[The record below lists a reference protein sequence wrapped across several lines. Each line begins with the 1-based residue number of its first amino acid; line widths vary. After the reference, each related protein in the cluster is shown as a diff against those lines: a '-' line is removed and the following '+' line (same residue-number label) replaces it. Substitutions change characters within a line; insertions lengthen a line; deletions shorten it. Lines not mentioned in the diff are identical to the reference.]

1 MKKYLSPI
9 IKHALV
15 SCMGISFW
23 FELTH
28 ASILFLVN
36 INIPK
41 RKIMKS
47 NIYSAP

>member
-15 SCMGISFW
+15 SCIGFSYWVSI
-23 FELTH
+23 TH